1 MIPSFQKAQGSGLN
15 PNPQP
20 SMETGQLQSILCD
33 RYPLSAAA
41 ATPTQATMPT
51 PLYPAITSNKPLLRV
66 GVMLDDWT
74 VPAWVADVLAS
85 IQDSGVA
92 VLTTVI
98 INREPPPAQ
107 WSWGEWLQRV
117 LTGRSAGLSALLWR
131 LYLRMDERLRRDF
144 ATPFHPTNVQSLL
157 AGAKV
162 IDVLP
167 LRKGNVHRFNAAD
180 TAAIKRDSLDVILR
194 FGFKILRGEILSA
207 ARYGVWSYHH
217 GDNNEYRGGPAGFW
231 EMYERNPL
239 TGTILQVLTE
249 DLGGGRVIYRSYGA
263 TRSFESLLVNRY
275 LPYRKAIPFAAR
287 CLRRIYEHGPAG
299 MRPEAEAPA
308 YTRRLYRTP
317 RNGQMLRFLM
327 RVVCKMLIVR
337 IQDRLG
343 IHNDHWFLAVARGVA
358 PGPQLPGKVVA
369 LHPPQGRFWA
379 DPMIG
384 RSNGQAF
391 MFFEDY
397 DYSLRRAHISVV
409 ELDASGRVGVPRT
422 ALQADHHLSYPFVF
436 EWRGA
441 HFMIPETA
449 SVNAV
454 RLYRAVEF
462 PTRWEYVRDLLS
474 DIDAVDA
481 TLCEHGGRWYLF
493 TAVNEAG
500 GSSWDELFLFVAD
513 TPMGPWAP
521 HPMNPIV
528 SDVRSARP
536 GGPLF
541 RRDGVLYRPGQNSAK
556 CYGHSL
562 AVFEVTELTPDR
574 YAERLAYR
582 IEPDWLPNIYGCH
595 TITITMTDDLMAL
608 DCRALKWRA

>member
-1 MIPSFQKAQGSGLN
+1 
-15 PNPQP
+15 
-20 SMETGQLQSILCD
+20 ME
-33 RYPLSAAA
+33 
-41 ATPTQATMPT
+41 
-51 PLYPAITSNKPLLRV
+51 
-66 GVMLDDWT
+66 
-74 VPAWVADVLAS
+74 
-85 IQDSGVA
+85 
-92 VLTTVI
+92 
-98 INREPPPAQ
+98 
-107 WSWGEWLQRV
+107 
-117 LTGRSAGLSALLWR
+117 
-131 LYLRMDERLRRDF
+131 ERLRPHL

-167 LRKGNVHRFNAAD
+167 MRKGSVHLFSDAD

-194 FGFKILRGEILSA
+194 FGFNIIRGAILSA

-231 EMYERNPL
+231 EMYERNRL

-249 DLGGGRVIYRSYGA
+249 DLAGGRVIYRTYRTTGSGK
-263 TRSFESLLVNRY
+263 SLLVNRY
-275 LPYRKAIPFAAR
+275 WLYRKSIPFVAR
-287 CLRRIYEHGPAG
+287 CLRRVYEHGPAG

-317 RNGQMLRFLM
+317 RNGEMLLFLM
-327 RVVCKMLIVR
+327 RAAYKMLTDLLP
-337 IQDRLG
+337 IQR
-343 IHNDHWFLAVARGVA
+343 HHWFLGVARGVV
-358 PGPQLPGKVVA
+358 PGQQLSGKVVA

-379 DPMIG
+379 DPMIA

-391 MFFEDY
+391 IFFEDY
-397 DYSLRRAHISVV
+397 DYGSRLGRISVV
-409 ELDASGRVGVPRT
+409 ELDASGRAGAPRT

-454 RLYRAVEF
+454 RLYRAAEF
-462 PTRWEYVRDLLS
+462 PTRWEYVQDLLTDISAS
-474 DIDAVDA
+474 DTTI
-481 TLCEHGGRWYLF
+481 CEHDGCWYLF
-493 TAVNEAG
+493 TSVSEAG
-500 GSSWDELFLFVAD
+500 GFSWDELFLFVAD
-513 TPMGPWAP
+513 TPIGPWAP

-541 RRDGVLYRPGQNSAK
+541 RHDGVLYRPGQNSEK
-556 CYGHSL
+556 LYGHSL
-562 AVFEVTELTPDR
+562 AIFEVTELTPDR

-582 IEPDWLPNIYGCH
+582 IEPDWLPSIHGCH
-595 TITITMTDDLMAL
+595 TISMANDLMVL
-608 DCRALKWRA
+608 DCKTVKWRPYAAGRSHSHPLARRRFKMCGKSFG